1 MIFGSAPD
9 ILAHFIVFERNRET
23 GEVVKKMCRYQQYRA
38 VNKIVEGKHRRG
50 LVWDTQGSGK
60 SLTMVFTALKLKTH
74 RTIDHPWLANPNL
87 LVLTDRIQL
96 DDQLSR
102 TFAAC
107 GVRNPKQ
114 IKRSSK
120 LAAELHSNKHGLT
133 LLSMIFKFQGSVT
146 EVANGED
153 WILLVDEC
161 HRTQEKDLGAYM
173 RKTVPNARFFGFT
186 GTPVKKNDR
195 NAYANFGAPGEGYL
209 DRYSIDDAV
218 ADGATVPIRYTG
230 RKTEWHL
237 EGREIDILFDQTFSD
252 LPEEEIEQIKKSGAT
267 FARLAKHG
275 ERAALLAY
283 DMWTHYREH
292 AWPDGFKAQV
302 ACLDR
307 GGV

>member
-1 MIFGSAPD
+1 
-9 ILAHFIVFERNRET
+9 
-23 GEVVKKMCRYQQYRA
+23 
-38 VNKIVEGKHRRG
+38 
-50 LVWDTQGSGK
+50 
-60 SLTMVFTALKLKTH
+60 MVFTALKLKTH
-74 RTIDHPWLANPNL
+74 RTIDHPALANPNL
-87 LVLTDRIQL
+87 LVLTDRIQF

-114 IKRSSK
+114 VKRSK
-120 LAAELHSNKHGLT
+120 NLAAELHSKKRGLT

-146 EVANGED
+146 EVANSED

-173 RKTVPNARFFGFT
+173 RMTLPNVRFFGFT

-195 NAYANFGAPGEGYL
+195 DTHVNFGAPGEGYL

-252 LPEEEIEQIKKSGAT
+252 LPAEEIERIK
-267 FARLAKHG
+267 
-275 ERAALLAY
+275 
-283 DMWTHYREH
+283 
-292 AWPDGFKAQV
+292 
-302 ACLDR
+302 
-307 GGV
+307 